1 METCKKRMLREIL
14 TGAAQLMRFQRG
26 ERAIMNS
33 ATHFCLYNICPRCFP
48 KASFFPCPENLG
60 ENKLRDN
67 GLIGL
72 IEETSMWPV
81 MSLMLMKQLWL
92 PK

>member
-1 METCKKRMLREIL
+1 
-14 TGAAQLMRFQRG
+14 
-26 ERAIMNS
+26 MNS
-33 ATHFCLYNICPRCFP
+33 VINFCLYNICLRCFF
-48 KASFFPCPENLG
+48 KVLFFLCFENLG

-72 IEETSMWPV
+72 IEEILMWFV

-92 PK
+92 FK